1 MEFDV
6 GHGLSQQGKV
16 GEDVLSIEKKS
27 GAKPRRAGEEREGN
41 RDQLHSKAERLLLYL
56 SKRLKKRDDDADHRR
71 HYDRDKRKPED
82 DDEAGLGVIKYLSL
96 THNIPSNL
104 STFQLST
111 FNFYIIYPF
120 TSPWIRSVQPLTMT
134 NRSSLN
140 GKEIVTGETIIMP
153 IASRILE
160 TMMSIAINGR

>member
-1 MEFDV
+1 M
-6 GHGLSQQGKV
+6 
-16 GEDVLSIEKKS
+16 GEDILSIEKKS

-71 HYDRDKRKPED
+71 HQDRNQRKPED
-82 DDEAGLGVIKYLSL
+82 DDEAGLGVIKYLRL
-96 THNIPSNL
+96 AHIM
-104 STFQLST
+104 
-111 FNFYIIYPF
+111 YPF